1 MSLKDLWKMLLEV
14 YDDWSD
20 DKASR
25 LAAALAFYTV
35 LSLAP
40 VLVIVIAIAGFVFG
54 APAVRE
60 EIADT
65 IQSLVGRD
73 GADAIKMVMENAA
86 MPGHNTLAET
96 AGMLVLIFGAAEVFI
111 QLKDSLNDV
120 WDVKPKLD
128 TGIYGTVREYFF
140 SFSMVVGIG
149 FLLLVSLVVSAAL
162 SAFGGFI
169 GAHMPHNEV
178 LLGIINFSISFAVT
192 TFIFTL
198 IYKVVPDAR
207 IAWSDVW
214 TGAGVTALLF
224 ISGKFVIGQYIL
236 YSAEGLAYGAAGS
249 LVVLMIWVYYSA
261 QIFLMGAEFT
271 KVYAEKFGSRIKP

>member
-1 MSLKDLWKMLLEV
+1 MSPKALWNILVKV
-14 YDDWSD
+14 YNDWND

-25 LAAALAFYTV
+25 LAAALAFYTI

-40 VLVIVIAIAGFVFG
+40 VLVIVIAIAGFAFG
-54 APAVRE
+54 APVVRE
-60 EIADT
+60 EIVDT

-96 AGMLVLIFGAAEVFI
+96 AGLLVLIFGAAEVFI

-120 WDVKPKLD
+120 WDVKPKHD
-128 TGIYGTVREYFF
+128 MGILGTVREYFF

-162 SAFGGFI
+162 SAFGGLI
-169 GAHMPHNEV
+169 GAHLPHNEV
-178 LLGIINFSISFAVT
+178 LLRIINFSISFAVT
-192 TFIFTL
+192 TFIFAL

-207 IAWSDVW
+207 ITWCDVW
-214 TGAGVTALLF
+214 IGAGVTALLF
-224 ISGKFVIGQYIL
+224 IAGKFLIGQYIL

-249 LVVLMIWVYYSA
+249 MVVLMIWVFYSA

-271 KVYAEKFGSRIKP
+271 KVYAERFGSRIKP